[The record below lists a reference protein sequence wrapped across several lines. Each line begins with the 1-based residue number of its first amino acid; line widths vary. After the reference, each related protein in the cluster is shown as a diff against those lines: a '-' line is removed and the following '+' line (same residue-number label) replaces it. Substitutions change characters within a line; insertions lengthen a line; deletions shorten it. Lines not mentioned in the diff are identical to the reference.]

1 MARELKFYQRVYTVL
16 ELRTGFVAGTA
27 ALLGASYGAYLN
39 QKIAIIP
46 LILMIISAFSFNIV
60 ANIANEIRGVVYG
73 EENQTTITGHFGSE
87 GLVRQDA
94 KLQDA
99 IIALIVMSLIGIV
112 SGLVLVLITKD
123 IRILIIGIIGFMA
136 AILYSLTK
144 FAYIKLPVGEV
155 VSGLM
160 CGFLCVIAAI
170 LTQGVTISLSSIAL
184 GLISYFMVSFLMSAN
199 NTVDYYKDLNKRV
212 TLSHILGF
220 RRAITILIPQI
231 IIVYLLWIYVGITT
245 LPLIILI
252 VGLLILTYFGIIKWY
267 YPYWQLKTYREGIAR
282 EFGPKPLILIITF
295 NVIISMLLLLGAIW

>member
-1 MARELKFYQRVYTVL
+1 MASELKFYQRVYTVL
-16 ELRTGFVAGTA
+16 ELRTGFVAGTS

-39 QKIAIIP
+39 HKIEIIP
-46 LILMIISAFSFNIV
+46 LILMIISAFCFNIV

-99 IIALIVMSLIGIV
+99 IIALISMSLIGIS
-112 SGLVLVLITKD
+112 SGLLLVLITRD
-123 IRILIIGIIGFMA
+123 IRILVIGIIGFLA
-136 AILYSLTK
+136 ALLYSLTK

-170 LTQGVTISLSSIAL
+170 LTQGVSLSLSAIAL
-184 GLISYFMVSFLMSAN
+184 GLIAYFMVSFLMSAN

-212 TLSHILGF
+212 TLSHVLGF

-231 IIVYLLWIYVGITT
+231 VIVYLLWLYVGITS
-245 LPLIILI
+245 LPLAILI
-252 VGLLILTYFGIIKWY
+252 VGLVILTYFGLIKWY
-267 YPYWQLKTYREGIAR
+267 YPYWQLKTYQEGIAR
-282 EFGPKPLILIITF
+282 EFGPKPLILIINF
-295 NVIISMLLLLGAIW
+295 NVIISILLLIGAIW